1 MWRNGRWD
9 HDGMVTVVRE
19 SMCPPKPDLEVQE
32 ISQATYRRLRLLEE
46 IVSFDTPRL
55 ELIFPVVG
63 RL

>member
-1 MWRNGRWD
+1 
-9 HDGMVTVVRE
+9 MVTVVRE